1 MKIKVL
7 YAALNDLANGQSFY
21 QQQGE
26 HLGNYFLDSL
36 FSDIDSLTLF
46 AGIHQKCFGYFRML
60 AHRFPYAVYYK
71 MPEPDLIVVWRV
83 LDMRVNPR
91 QIYQRLK

>member
-1 MKIKVL
+1 MRIKVL
-7 YAALNDLANGQSFY
+7 DAALNDLATGRSFY

-36 FSDIDSLTLF
+36 FSDINSLTLF
-46 AGIHQKCFGYFRML
+46 AGIHQKYFGYFRML

-71 MPEPDLIVVWRV
+71 MPESDLVVVWRV
-83 LDMRVNPR
+83 LDMRANPSDSDKK
-91 QIYQRLK
+91 LK

>member
-1 MKIKVL
+1 MRVKVL
-7 YAALNDLANGQSFY
+7 DAALDDLANGRTFY

-46 AGIHQKCFGYFRML
+46 AGIHQKYFGYFRML
-60 AHRFPYAVYYK
+60 ALRFPYAIYCK
-71 MPEPDLIVVWRV
+71 MPESDLVVVWRV
-83 LDMRVNPR
+83 LDMRADPR
-91 QIYQRLK
+91 QIYQKLK